1 MRLFRLRVVAMS
13 TEFELLHNAYLLT
26 ALTSV
31 TFGVIGS
38 FVVARRIGY
47 LTGAI
52 AHSAFGGVGVGLWL
66 SQTVTAG
73 ALGFGALARLLV
85 GGSEE
90 QGSALCA
97 KLGALIR
104 PVPSALFFAAL
115 SALVVDFIRRNANE
129 REETLLGAL
138 WALGVGIGLVFI
150 EKVNGY
156 ASVNAYLFGDVLLVS
171 RSDVWFSA
179 ILSAVILA
187 LTLLNFKRL
196 EAVCFDE
203 EFAELR
209 GINVARQNRLL
220 LLLTSVTVV
229 LLMRVT
235 GMALIVSLLTLPAAT
250 ACRFTKRLSTTI
262 VASIVICLLGSL
274 LGIKISYC
282 LNISTGPTITLVVA
296 AFYLV
301 ALILRP
307 IREFLRKLRGVAS

>member
-1 MRLFRLRVVAMS
+1 MS

-26 ALTSV
+26 TLTSV
-31 TFGVIGS
+31 TFGVVGS

-66 SQTVTAG
+66 SQTVGAG
-73 ALGFGALARLLV
+73 ALGFGALSRLLS
-85 GGSEE
+85 GSAAG
-90 QGSALCA
+90 GSALCA
-97 KLGALIR
+97 RLAACIR
-104 PVPSALFFAAL
+104 PVPCALVFAAL
-115 SALVVDFIRRNANE
+115 SALLVDFIRRRANE

-138 WALGVGIGLVFI
+138 WALGVGVGLICI
-150 EKVNGY
+150 EKVDGY

-171 RSDVWFSA
+171 RADVWFSA
-179 ILSAVILA
+179 VLSVVILS
-187 LTLLNFKRL
+187 LTIWNFKRL

-209 GINVARQNRLL
+209 GVNVARQNRLL

-250 ACRFTKRLSTTI
+250 ACRFTKRLGSTI
-262 VASIVICLLGSL
+262 VASIVLCLFGSL
-274 LGIKISYC
+274 LGIKLSYE

-296 AFYLV
+296 LFYLI
-301 ALILRP
+301 ALLVHPLR
-307 IREFLRKLRGVAS
+307 RLMTRAGVMSEKD